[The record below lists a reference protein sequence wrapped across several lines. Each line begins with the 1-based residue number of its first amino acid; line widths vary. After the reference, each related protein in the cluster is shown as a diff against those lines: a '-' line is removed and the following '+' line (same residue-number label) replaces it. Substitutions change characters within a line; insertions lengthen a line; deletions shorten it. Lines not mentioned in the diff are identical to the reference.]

1 RGALPRA
8 PRLRHPAARHRRA
21 RERAPHPALAGAAA
35 GRDLRRLVPRPAR
48 PPAQAHRRRARR
60 HRARPGLG
68 PRAAQA
74 PAAASQTDG
83 DREMNLGVIDK
94 DEYRQ
99 YRYWQAFQKLL
110 LPCAAGFTVA
120 GAVLDGHDLR
130 VLSQIVAGLLWLFF
144 VAAAFAAYLVA
155 RHMVR
160 ELPASLQSLLLFS
173 TESGDEAP
181 AAERLV
187 QAQAQPQSE

>member
-1 RGALPRA
+1 
-8 PRLRHPAARHRRA
+8 
-21 RERAPHPALAGAAA
+21 
-35 GRDLRRLVPRPAR
+35 
-48 PPAQAHRRRARR
+48 
-60 HRARPGLG
+60 
-68 PRAAQA
+68 
-74 PAAASQTDG
+74 
-83 DREMNLGVIDK
+83 MNLCVIDK

-120 GAVLDGHDLR
+120 GLLLEGRDLR
-130 VLSQIVAGLLWLFF
+130 TLSQVVAALLWLFF
-144 VAAAFAAYLVA
+144 VAAAVAAYLVS

-181 AAERLV
+181 VAERLV
-187 QAQAQPQSE
+187 AAPAQTQPE